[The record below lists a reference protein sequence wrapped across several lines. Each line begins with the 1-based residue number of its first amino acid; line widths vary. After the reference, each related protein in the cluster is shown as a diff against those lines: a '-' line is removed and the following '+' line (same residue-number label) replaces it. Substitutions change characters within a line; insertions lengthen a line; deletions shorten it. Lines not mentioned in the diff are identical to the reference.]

1 MRQKAILTGDE
12 NGSLKEGVLKAIHK
26 TSCEVVER
34 CFRDRGYVACV
45 SDILG
50 HPKFLQMGQY
60 IQHGTTT
67 TLEHCI
73 SVSYLSYRIARSYR
87 LDYCSA
93 ARGGLLHDLFL
104 YDWHYVVRDT
114 GNHLHGLTHPK
125 TALLNAT
132 KYFSLNE
139 KEKDIIRKHMWP
151 ITIEFPRYAESY
163 VVTYADKYCGLME
176 TANRIRGSIRVRR
189 NGGFM
194 YYGYDDGHRA
204 SGDSAR

>member
-1 MRQKAILTGDE
+1 MRQGTGLTE
-12 NGSLKEGVLKAIHK
+12 EEICLLKEGVLKAVHK
-26 TSCEVVER
+26 TSCEIADQ
-34 CFRDRGYVACV
+34 CFRDHGYLACV
-45 SDILG
+45 SDILK

-67 TLEHCI
+67 TLEHCLG
-73 SVSYLSYRIARSYR
+73 VSYLSYRIARSYR
-87 LDYCSA
+87 LDYWSA

-139 KEKDIIRKHMWP
+139 REKDIIRKHMWP
-151 ITIEFPRYAESY
+151 ITIELPRYAESY
-163 VVTYADKYCGLME
+163 VVTYADKYCGLVE
-176 TANRIRGSIRVRR
+176 TVNRIRKDIRVRR

-194 YYGYDDGHRA
+194 YYGYHDGHRA
-204 SGDSAR
+204 AGNPAR